1 MTRDRSCAPGPVS
14 AGASIEAGAGLR
26 APRAESGLRRRE
38 GARVASP
45 PLVIRPLPL
54 EACHKLFFT
63 EGLQHL
69 SHRAVFRHPGS
80 WQRVKCSQSTLRS
93 TSPPTTSRTGHSSPR
108 PPAPPVAA
116 PSWIACWTAASQQT
130 AQPAAQQAAHRAQQ
144 AIQPRAACWAAAHA
158 WPISTPP
165 PISTQCST
173 CASTRSSRALT
184 RGRSLAWGRSRRC
197 PKATRRLGSRRAFGS
212 RAPTPGC
219 LLSCRCTP
227 LVAHA
232 PQLLV
237 LCPSSGA
244 SSTTASCCPGRTCA
258 AALWRIPRS
267 QRSATERA
275 NATWLS
281 RTPPPRFPSSRAS
294 ALRRRGGSWTSET
307 PTTPGSRERRPRS
320 WCSSAPPTRRARW
333 THGTTA
339 A

>member
-1 MTRDRSCAPGPVS
+1 M
-14 AGASIEAGAGLR
+14 
-26 APRAESGLRRRE
+26 
-38 GARVASP
+38 
-45 PLVIRPLPL
+45 
-54 EACHKLFFT
+54 
-63 EGLQHL
+63 
-69 SHRAVFRHPGS
+69 
-80 WQRVKCSQSTLRS
+80 
-93 TSPPTTSRTGHSSPR
+93 
-108 PPAPPVAA
+108 AA

-165 PISTQCST
+165 PISTHCST
-173 CASTRSSRALT
+173 CVSTRSSRALT
-184 RGRSLAWGRSRRC
+184 RGRSWAWGRSRRC

-307 PTTPGSRERRPRS
+307 PTTASSRERRPRS
-320 WCSSAPPTRRARW
+320 WCSSAPPTRTRRP
-333 THGTTA
+333 TRGTTA
-339 A
+339 